1 MQLARI
7 TPKQLTLSVLWTIW
21 RIIMT
26 ETATPVV
33 KKEAKK
39 YIEHPITLY
48 PEFSGDRTQSD
59 KRFGSHKFVLSL
71 PIPTTND
78 EAQEFYG
85 KTLKDLIIMG
95 TIQNMYGESTFKT
108 MCGDLTGDDLVL
120 HVQEE
125 VGEFDTDE
133 GVKSARAYFEGLAKR
148 EPKVRSA
155 KAKKDPY
162 AVIAAQTG
170 LSVED
175 IKAMIAARTGK

>member
-1 MQLARI
+1 MDN
-7 TPKQLTLSVLWTIW
+7 KEK
-21 RIIMT
+21 IMT
-26 ETATPVV
+26 DTTATVVV
-33 KKEAKK
+33 KKDVKK

-48 PEFSGDRTQSD
+48 PAFNGDRTQSD

-71 PIPTTND
+71 PIPTTDN

-85 KTLKDLIIMG
+85 KSIKELITMG

-108 MCGDLTGDDLVL
+108 MCGDLTGDDLIL

-125 VGEFDTDE
+125 VGEFDTND
-133 GVKSARAYFEGLAKR
+133 GIISARAYFEGLAKR
-148 EPKVRSA
+148 EQKARTA

-162 AVIAAQTG
+162 AVIAEQSG
-170 LSVED
+170 LSIEE